1 MGDGRETLPDFKALA
16 LWAHRKWASPATAEE
31 LEARGWQASL
41 EHLRAEMEAAYTAK
55 TARLGEEKMGS
66 LERFLVLNS
75 IDHKWKD
82 HLYAMDGLRS
92 GIGLRGYAQVDP
104 KNEYKREG
112 LLAFQD
118 LLASVAEDVTNYV
131 LRLEL
136 REEPT
141 APSASIWQGARAY
154 HPDFRQQAAGQ
165 AAQLPG
171 GAGPAAARPR
181 PQMAVGYEGQNS
193 VSLGPGQR
201 SAVGSATSELE
212 ASSRP
217 ADPSGRPAAGAAAEP
232 PGEKVPRNAPCP
244 CGSGKKFK
252 QCHGK

>member
-1 MGDGRETLPDFKALA
+1 MA
-16 LWAHRKWASPATAEE
+16 
-31 LEARGWQASL
+31 
-41 EHLRAEMEAAYTAK
+41 
-55 TARLGEEKMGS
+55 S

-112 LLAFQD
+112 LIAFQD
-118 LLASVAEDVTNYV
+118 LLTSVAEDVTNYV

-136 REEPT
+136 REEPA
-141 APSASIWQGARAY
+141 APSASIWQGARAF
-154 HPDFRQQAAGQ
+154 HPDFRQQS
-165 AAQLPG
+165 G
-171 GAGPAAARPR
+171 GPPAAAPGGGAAPPPAGRPR
-181 PQMAVGYEGQNS
+181 PQMAVGYQNQNT
-193 VSLGPGQR
+193 VSLG
-201 SAVGSATSELE
+201 AGSRLPE
-212 ASSRP
+212 
-217 ADPSGRPAAGAAAEP
+217 GPAAQPTAPAPDPEP
-232 PGEKVPRNAPCP
+232 AGEKVPRNAPCP